1 MNEKEINHV
10 SKKNP
15 VWKSMIT
22 LNNAMQNTDISYVS
36 PIKPPTYEL
45 YKQHTVHLAR
55 EKLRRSKKSMSQ
67 TEPIDRFNKNRTEQ
81 SPSAIKPSVLRRDTP
96 FAINNSKLLP
106 RISTPNK

>member
-22 LNNAMQNTDISYVS
+22 LNNAMEDTNTSYVS

-45 YKQHTVHLAR
+45 YK
-55 EKLRRSKKSMSQ
+55 
-67 TEPIDRFNKNRTEQ
+67 
-81 SPSAIKPSVLRRDTP
+81 
-96 FAINNSKLLP
+96 
-106 RISTPNK
+106 